1 MAQPEKRKKTMAKSK
16 SGKAVSNLDVVNNDL
31 KAQFEGV
38 VNLDAELAVYEKAV
52 RMLNSGDISVRGL
65 KATIEAAQEKGALP
79 TIKPTTAQYFLDSAK
94 VRALAGGKEK
104 PLKDVLNA
112 TIQAK
117 RSFGKE
123 GFESTLASVK
133 SFAELV
139 KATPKQG
146 EKAKAGRKAS
156 EPVADVDGFIALFL
170 GVRDLKGEALTIKN
184 VENFEKFQACVK
196 MITEWNRRNHPALA
210 KVKAKSA

>member
-1 MAQPEKRKKTMAKSK
+1 MAKSK
-16 SGKAVSNLDVVNNDL
+16 SSKAVSNLDVVNADL

-38 VNLDAELAVYEKAV
+38 VNLEAEVVVYEKAV
-52 RMLNSGDISVRGL
+52 SMLNAGTISVRGL
-65 KATIEAAQEKGALP
+65 KMTIEAAQEKGALP

-104 PLKDVLNA
+104 PLKAVLNA

-117 RSFGKE
+117 RAFGKE
-123 GFESTLASVK
+123 GFEAKLGAVK

-146 EKAKAGRKAS
+146 EKAKANRKAS
-156 EPVADVDGFIALFL
+156 APVADVDGFVALFL
-170 GVRDLKGEALTIKN
+170 GVRDLEGEALTIKN

-196 MITEWNRRNHPALA
+196 MITEWNRRNHPALV
-210 KVKAKSA
+210 KVKASA